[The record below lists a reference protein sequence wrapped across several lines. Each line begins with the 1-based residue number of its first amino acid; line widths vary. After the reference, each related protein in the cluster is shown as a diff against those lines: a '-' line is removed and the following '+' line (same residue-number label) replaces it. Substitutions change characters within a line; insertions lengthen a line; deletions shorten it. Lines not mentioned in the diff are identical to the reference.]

1 MYAVVTP
8 ITYTL
13 GLFVPDTKSAQLLLL
28 LIAGAI
34 GTVIYGITI
43 LKTHVGEEILGA
55 RAVKLAHKLHLK
67 K

>member
-1 MYAVVTP
+1 MYVVVAP

-13 GLFVPDTKSAQLLLL
+13 GLFVADTKLMQLLLL
-28 LIAGAI
+28 IIAGVI
-34 GTVIYGITI
+34 GVAIYGVTV

-67 K
+67 